1 MYNAGDFLNKLN
13 GSILKHAIKSS
24 DLDLY
29 DFCFY
34 SPLLN
39 EHLFIHATCRFKII
53 NMIHKQ
59 SVNCFYEN
67 TSSELFCDAIEDSIG
82 MEIIRIALSSK
93 NDLWI
98 DLGDCRI
105 VFVTFEDNEESWRL
119 FSSNEEQHLVAS
131 SESILFC

>member
-1 MYNAGDFLNKLN
+1 
-13 GSILKHAIKSS
+13 
-24 DLDLY
+24 
-29 DFCFY
+29 
-34 SPLLN
+34 
-39 EHLFIHATCRFKII
+39 
-53 NMIHKQ
+53 MIHKQ